1 MFRCVNSSVQGPVKH
16 TKRMYQASERS
27 AQRKEADRQSFDSE
41 QAWGSPRTGL
51 SKWSDSQGGSPW
63 QRCCRC
69 AGTTFVWWSRKESLS
84 YQFRETNH
92 RRLQGVIPE
101 KNSSFSKDFFF
112 FISAITFPRHLL
124 ITVNCKGGTLV
135 KFCLIPFFPEKEF
148 LCQRTFPICTRNV
161 CHFLTHL
168 IFKISSTFISY
179 FVSSFKHFW
188 NSRSLL

>member
-112 FISAITFPRHLL
+112 FFFFELHWVLVAAFRFFSLGMWELL
-124 ITVNCKGGTLV
+124 PWPGIKSGPPAVGA
-135 KFCLIPFFPEKEF
+135 
-148 LCQRTFPICTRNV
+148 
-161 CHFLTHL
+161 
-168 IFKISSTFISY
+168 
-179 FVSSFKHFW
+179 
-188 NSRSLL
+188 RSLSHWTVREVPKAFFKN